1 MNCKHGNELRRLEF
15 EYLDIMI
22 PTIHIIVLLT
32 HKVQTKAVK
41 LTCFGVNICNSC
53 RHTVDSAWTNGS
65 SWSCIIAHA
74 HKKDE
79 RAVVIDAELP
89 KYKHNK

>member
-1 MNCKHGNELRRLEF
+1 M
-15 EYLDIMI
+15 Y
-22 PTIHIIVLLT
+22 TVLILT
-32 HKVQTKAVK
+32 HKVQTNAVK
-41 LTCFGVNICNSC
+41 LTCRGVNKCNSW

-74 HKKDE
+74 HKNDD

-89 KYKHNK
+89 KSNY